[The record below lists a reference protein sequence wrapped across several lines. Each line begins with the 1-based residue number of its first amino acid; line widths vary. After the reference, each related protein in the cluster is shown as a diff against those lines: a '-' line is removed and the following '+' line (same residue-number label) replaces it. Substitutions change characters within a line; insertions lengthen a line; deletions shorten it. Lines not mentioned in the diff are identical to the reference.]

1 MMANIIMS
9 SMMHVTQTCIICVTF
24 TFASYFTVGAMGV
37 MGVMSV
43 RFLVVFVGV
52 TI

>member
-37 MGVMSV
+37 

>member
-1 MMANIIMS
+1 MFLMMANIIIS
-9 SMMHVTQTCIICVTF
+9 SMTHVTQMCIICVTL
-24 TFASYFTVGAMGV
+24 TCASYFTVGA
-37 MGVMSV
+37 MSV